1 MASVRW
7 TLVLLL
13 SASGS
18 AAPQEEEQ
26 HQAPDGRPDTGINEA
41 TSRGS
46 LSELVG
52 KYTGLAPVLR
62 FGPPQLMEGGNSSN
76 EGACHPQYMV
86 GIDLKDGTRIVAGQL
101 GLPWTGWH
109 GSVYVRSAAAGA
121 GWSRQDH
128 LAGLFGQA
136 FPSVCPSPCLSVNT
150 FGTLVHFSPDEIATG
165 FNFTG
170 DNNTGQLKVSAHPLA
185 RPPTVGLPVGVLFS
199 PTGVQTVFRGIPKPV
214 TGAGPFT
221 SGGVRLARGGVAS
234 VRLDDGSLLQT
245 AIVTFANQEHLR
257 SPNATSIL
265 AFRSVDGVTWDYLA
279 TIADASNYP
288 ESEEGPNEHDMAFLR
303 DKSSLL
309 VVMRFDGG
317 DGPLTHSHKPF
328 YRTVSHNGGRSWT
341 PATPIHNA
349 GSARPRLLCMG
360 DVMLLSGGRMFGFN
374 GLSNGWDAR
383 VWASTDPTGEVWE
396 DYSISNYHNLGVH
409 EFLNSSFA
417 YLPKV
422 NTTEWLWGTTAYTS
436 LVRLDDRRALVAYD
450 MEVPVHAS
458 FSMEIT
464 VA

>member
-1 MASVRW
+1 MANVRW

-52 KYTGLAPVLR
+52 KYTGLAPTLR
-62 FGPPQLMEGGNSSN
+62 FGPPRLMEGGNSSN
-76 EGACHPQYMV
+76 EGACHPQYVV

-185 RPPTVGLPVGVLFS
+185 KPPTVGLPVGVLFS

-383 VWASTDPTGEVWE
+383 VWASTDSTGEVWE
-396 DYSISNYHNLGVH
+396 GYSISNYHNLGVH